1 MSLEPQTQNSLLI
14 SSETK
19 QFPFIWVLIAILVL
33 IWIGVPFPVGIQLQ
47 WPTSSTLL
55 LYPTLYNTINSTAFC
70 WGITSSINAIVNSLY
85 PQSPWQIVTFICL
98 ELVFWITIG
107 LLICSALNWRKK
119 GDIWMRC
126 ALIGECVIIFGA
138 FYQIL
143 ITILMFHLQIVDIP
157 LEINSTAQI
166 LLGPVVWEFI
176 AIFIISLL
184 GWRFILNKAPA
195 SVNHPTFI
203 QRYSQFFPIVL
214 GCAII
219 FLSLLQKIGN
229 LDFYYVNNSDTSL
242 YLWGGIQGN
251 LTFTFLGFGDIFEF
265 FVSLIFL
272 LPITTGIYLILCGFP
287 KISFLIIKK
296 LMKLAFFQMAVEIGL
311 LIIIFFGFYSLN
323 LIIPI
328 IALVEFLI
336 WGYYRKIFLKK
347 KKAV

>member
-1 MSLEPQTQNSLLI
+1 MGFHSPLEFNFNGQRVQRFYFILLCI
-14 SSETK
+14 IQS
-19 QFPFIWVLIAILVL
+19 IALHFV
-33 IWIGVPFPVGIQLQ
+33 GV
-47 WPTSSTLL
+47 S
-55 LYPTLYNTINSTAFC
+55 A
-70 WGITSSINAIVNSLY
+70 SSINAIVNSLY
-85 PQSPWQIVTFICL
+85 PQLPWQIVTFICL

-195 SVNHPTFI
+195 FVNHPTFI

-219 FLSLLQKIGN
+219 FLSLFQKIGN

-242 YLWGGIQGN
+242 YLWGRN
-251 LTFTFLGFGDIFEF
+251 
-265 FVSLIFL
+265 S
-272 LPITTGIYLILCGFP
+272 
-287 KISFLIIKK
+287 
-296 LMKLAFFQMAVEIGL
+296 
-311 LIIIFFGFYSLN
+311 
-323 LIIPI
+323 
-328 IALVEFLI
+328 
-336 WGYYRKIFLKK
+336 RKFDLY
-347 KKAV
+347 VPRFWRYF